1 MLKTPFSD
9 YFHFPEQ
16 STENSTKLYEKKKS
30 SKLKVCQNGITHL
43 VYTEIFSNRWPL
55 FIRQPTGV
63 MALQFE
69 SLSIM
74 NKELEKE
81 ISEIDYLMYNLLAFA
96 SQTQQWTPR
105 LPLYTQRMW
114 LKPKSSAKN
123 YLEQHGKSINW
134 KHKASI
140 KPYDHTIIKKYDNK
154 KN

>member
-1 MLKTPFSD
+1 M
-9 YFHFPEQ
+9 
-16 STENSTKLYEKKKS
+16 KKNS
-30 SKLKVCQNGITHL
+30 SKLKVCQNSIIHL

-63 MALQFE
+63 MAIQFE

-81 ISEIDYLMYNLLAFA
+81 ISEFDYLTYNLLAFG

-105 LPLYTQRMW
+105 RPLYTQRMW
-114 LKPKSSAKN
+114 LKPKSSATN
-123 YLEQHGKSINW
+123 YLEQRGKSINW

-140 KPYDHTIIKKYDNK
+140 KPYDYTISKKYDNK